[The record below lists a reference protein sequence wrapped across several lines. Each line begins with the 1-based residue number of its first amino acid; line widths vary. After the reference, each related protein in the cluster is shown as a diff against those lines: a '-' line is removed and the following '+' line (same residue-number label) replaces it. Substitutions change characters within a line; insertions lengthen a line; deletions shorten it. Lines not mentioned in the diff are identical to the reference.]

1 MVIQDAS
8 KQVCS
13 SAIKWA
19 IHGLL
24 LKPGD
29 MIVLL
34 GVLHQVTDPT
44 KPESVK
50 GTRKLLGYRKKVDS
64 SSKVAANHRIVDK
77 EAARKEFE
85 NNAEILEISK
95 VCKAEKVEFRV
106 EVTSGTSPALVAMQ
120 SAQNMKPTWVIL
132 DRKMKKNKK
141 IFMEKLSCGVSRMK
155 KNNGIKLL
163 RGPTTKFCATYNDM
177 MPGFLDED
185 DLFSIELF
193 PTASRNEICSSNI
206 QLYTGG
212 SDANKVSQ
220 NQRLVNTSSS
230 SNTRLQAEET
240 LENPGCSIC
249 DRRIHITEW
258 RKDFTYVELHAA
270 TDGFSSKNNLSQR
283 GFERTF
289 RGQLENKQAI
299 VIKPAKNNISFQ
311 EPKEFK
317 SEIDKLIR
325 IRHKN
330 LVILLGCCAEGTHR
344 LLVYE
349 YVCNGSL
356 NQHLTTEGKP
366 MPLSWTQR
374 VKVAIGAAKGLSH
387 LHQNNI
393 IHKNIRSSNIFLTH
407 GFEPLLGDFGVAEP
421 SSTQNKIQT
430 SKYLP
435 PEFLENGTLST
446 QTDAY
451 SFGMVLLEIL
461 TGKTAMDKVL
471 GHKDFLTWARTLI
484 KQRRY
489 LELVDPRIGDSIDVF
504 QLYRMAQLA
513 EKCISKN
520 PKKRLTMDKV
530 VSNLEYITG
539 SKASSLDEDHS
550 PLKSKFTHNC
560 VKTMEH
566 ENCYEYEDEDVTSG
580 MKNTS
585 FSANLWRCR
594 SFGISSSAEV
604 KSYKFKRA
612 MTTGSSSQVNYG
624 EMLN

>member
-1 MVIQDAS
+1 MEYQRVMVIQDAA

-19 IHGLL
+19 IHGLF

-29 MIVLL
+29 LIVLL
-34 GVLHQVTDPT
+34 GVLHQPNDPT
-44 KPESVK
+44 PVSVK

-64 SSKVAANHRIVDK
+64 SSKVAENHRIVDR

-85 NNAEILEISK
+85 NSAEVLEISK
-95 VCKAEKVEFRV
+95 LCRAEKVEFRV
-106 EVTSGTSPALVAMQ
+106 EVTSGTSAALVAMQ

-141 IFMEKLSCGVSRMK
+141 IFLEKLSCGVSRMK

-163 RGPTTKFCATYNDM
+163 RGPTTKFCATYDDM

-193 PTASRNEICSSNI
+193 PTC
-206 QLYTGG
+206 G
-212 SDANKVSQ
+212 SDANQVTQ
-220 NQRLVNTSSS
+220 NQRLVHTSSS
-230 SNTRLQAEET
+230 SNIRLQAEET
-240 LENPGCSIC
+240 LENPGCSVC
-249 DRRIHITEW
+249 DNRIHSTEW
-258 RKDFTYVELHAA
+258 RKHFTYVELHAA
-270 TDGFSSKNNLSQR
+270 TDGLSSKNNLSQC
-283 GFERTF
+283 GFECTF
-289 RGQLENKQAI
+289 RGQLENKQPI
-299 VIKPAKNNISFQ
+299 VIKPAKNNIVFQ
-311 EPKEFK
+311 EPTEFK

-325 IRHKN
+325 VRHKN
-330 LVILLGCCAEGTHR
+330 LVMLLGCCAEGTHR

-356 NQHLTTEGKP
+356 DQHLSKRQP

-374 VKVAIGAAKGLSH
+374 VKVAVGAAKGLSH

-407 GFEPLLGDFGVAEP
+407 GFEPLLGDFGLAEP
-421 SSTQNKIQT
+421 CSKSKQNKIQT

-446 QTDAY
+446 QTDVY
-451 SFGMVLLEIL
+451 SFGMVLLEII
-461 TGKTAMDKVL
+461 TGKTTMDETS
-471 GHKDFLTWARTLI
+471 GHTGFLTWARTLI

-489 LELVDPRIGDSIDVF
+489 LELADPRIGDSLDVF

-513 EKCISKN
+513 QKCISRN
-520 PKKRLTMDKV
+520 PKKRLSMDKV
-530 VSNLEYITG
+530 VSTLEYITG
-539 SKASSLDEDHS
+539 SKPSGLDEDQS

-560 VKTMEH
+560 VKTMEDG
-566 ENCYEYEDEDVTSG
+566 NCYEDEDVTRG
-580 MKNTS
+580 MKSRS

-594 SFGISSSAEV
+594 SFGISSSSGV

-612 MTTGSSSQVNYG
+612 ITLGSSSQLNYG